1 MFPVVG
7 FLSFFCEAEE
17 RLGFGA
23 VPPTLASCGASYE
36 QYQSESTQ
44 RQGLTMD
51 QGGSHHGPYGVV
63 IGIEAGLVWF
73 TVGLGRSQLGAFAP
87 ARAALGLW
95 AAGVIFPTTSRAR
108 AR

>member
-7 FLSFFCEAEE
+7 FLCFFCETEE
-17 RLGFGA
+17 RLGFRA
-23 VPPTLASCGASYE
+23 VPPTLASCGACYE

-44 RQGLTMD
+44 MQGMTMD
-51 QGGSHHGPYGVV
+51 RGGSHHGPYGVV

-73 TVGLGRSQLGAFAP
+73 TVGLGSSQLGAFPP